1 MTSNIKI
8 VHDVEVIELTRDEY
22 EKREKEKAEKE
33 VDECQRKTQ

>member
-33 VDECQRKTQ
+33 GDECQQLTQ

>member
-8 VHDVEVIELTRDEY
+8 VHDVEIAELTRDEY

-33 VDECQRKTQ
+33 VDECQQLTQ

>member
-8 VHDVEVIELTRDEY
+8 VHDVEVVELTREEY

-33 VDECQRKTQ
+33 VDECQQLTQ